1 MMGAM
6 ATKRGDIV
14 EAATQLIKSHGVHA
28 ASISA
33 IIAAS
38 HASAGSIYHHFANK
52 NEIVLE
58 VARAKLA
65 EPIQAA
71 VLMPVDGPLSPA
83 DIFGAIVGVVRAGL
97 VEPPLIVQ
105 LWAGSYVEP
114 ELRGILRAQLE
125 DARGAMYAHLEEWL
139 VAQGIPDATARVDAI
154 ARVTLGQAM
163 GFLAQSTLDPG
174 FDQDAYIAEATRL
187 LDAVA
192 GA

>member
-1 MMGAM
+1 M
-6 ATKRGDIV
+6 ATKREDIV
-14 EAATQLIKSHGVHA
+14 DAAAQLIRQQGVHA
-28 ASISA
+28 ASISG

-65 EPIQAA
+65 EPLRAA
-71 VLMPVDGPLSPA
+71 VLMPVAGPLSPA
-83 DIFGAIVGVVRAGL
+83 QIFGAIVGVVRAGA

-105 LWAGSYVEP
+105 LWAGSYVDP
-114 ELRGILRAQLE
+114 ELREILHTQFE
-125 DARGAMYAHLEEWL
+125 DARVAMYRHLEEWL
-139 VAQGIPDATARVDAI
+139 VARGVPDPADRVDAI

-174 FDQDAYIAEATRL
+174 FDQDAYVAEATAL

-192 GA
+192 R